1 MLLTERMVC
10 VGVGQCGSNMV
21 KELESLGFQ
30 AFYINSSLEDLD
42 TINTNI
48 KNKYHIKNTKGMA
61 KDQRMA
67 RQVVLEDNNADNIA
81 YAIHD
86 QYAMAEII
94 TFFYSVAGGTGG
106 GMGTIL
112 ASNMNDLFPNKTVN
126 VVAVLPKSTEDIGLQ
141 ANAIESLQSLKEALD
156 SGFINQIHLLSNDS
170 RDDIFA
176 INRDFAVCFDG
187 FINFDVINKE
197 GNLDEEEKEKM
208 LLEQGMGVI
217 LEFSNDDFGNG
228 LASAFENSIYAEWLK
243 NPNLHGLI
251 LNKKQN
257 KDVNKEVIKDVLG
270 MPNYTHQSTW
280 DEDSNVL
287 FAAGMSFNEN
297 ILNKMKIKAK
307 ELSEKKRKIEE
318 ESQKEKVE
326 TVEFD
331 TSAITSA
338 SNRRRKPTVQTTQ
351 ENNDTG
357 IRRRR
362 GERRA
367 SSVLDKY
374 RNM

>member
-21 KELESLGFQ
+21 KELENLGFQ

-67 RQVVLEDNNADNIA
+67 KQIVLENNNADNIA

-94 TFFYSVAGGTGG
+94 TFFYSLAGGTGG

-112 ASNMNDLFPNKTVN
+112 ASNVNDLFPNKIVN

-156 SGFINQIHLLSNDS
+156 SGFINQVHLLNNDS

-176 INRDFAVCFDG
+176 INKDFAICFDR

-208 LLEQGMGVI
+208 LLEPGMGVI

-318 ESQKEKVE
+318 EAQKEKVE

-331 TSAITSA
+331 TSAITST
-338 SNRRRKPTVQTTQ
+338 SNRRRKPTAQPTQ

>member
-10 VGVGQCGSNMV
+10 VGVGQCGSNMI
-21 KELESLGFQ
+21 KELENLGFQ

-67 RQVVLEDNNADNIA
+67 KQIVLENNNADNIA

-94 TFFYSVAGGTGG
+94 TFFYSLAGGTGG

-112 ASNMNDLFPNKTVN
+112 ASNVSDLFPNKIVN

-156 SGFINQIHLLSNDS
+156 SGFINQVHLLNNDS

-176 INRDFAVCFDG
+176 INKDFAICFDR

-208 LLEQGMGVI
+208 LLEPGMGVI

-318 ESQKEKVE
+318 EAQKEKVE

-338 SNRRRKPTVQTTQ
+338 SNRRRKSTVQPTQ
-351 ENNDTG
+351 DNNDTG

>member
-1 MLLTERMVC
+1 
-10 VGVGQCGSNMV
+10 
-21 KELESLGFQ
+21 
-30 AFYINSSLEDLD
+30 
-42 TINTNI
+42 
-48 KNKYHIKNTKGMA
+48 
-61 KDQRMA
+61 
-67 RQVVLEDNNADNIA
+67 
-81 YAIHD
+81 
-86 QYAMAEII
+86 
-94 TFFYSVAGGTGG
+94 
-106 GMGTIL
+106 MGTIL
-112 ASNMNDLFPNKTVN
+112 ASNVSDLFPNKIVN

-156 SGFINQIHLLSNDS
+156 SGFINQVHLLNNDS

-176 INRDFAVCFDG
+176 INKDFAICFDR

-208 LLEQGMGVI
+208 LLEPGMGVI

-318 ESQKEKVE
+318 EAQKEKVE

-338 SNRRRKPTVQTTQ
+338 SNRRRKSTVQPTQ
-351 ENNDTG
+351 DNNDTG

>member
-21 KELESLGFQ
+21 QELESLDFQ
-30 AFYINSSLEDLD
+30 AFYVNTSLEDLD
-42 TINTNI
+42 TINTDI

-61 KDQRMA
+61 KNQQMA
-67 RQVVLEDNNADNIA
+67 KDIVLENNNADNIS

-86 QYAMAEII
+86 QYAMAQII
-94 TFFYSVAGGTGG
+94 TFFYSLAGGTGG
-106 GMGTIL
+106 GMGTII
-112 ASNMNDLFPNKTVN
+112 ADNMGELFPDKTIN

-141 ANAIESLQSLKEALD
+141 ANAIESLQRLQEALEN
-156 SGFINQIHLLSNDS
+156 GFINQVHLLSNDS
-170 RDDIFA
+170 REDVFS
-176 INRDFAVCFDG
+176 INKDFAVCFDS
-187 FINFDVINKE
+187 FVNFNVINKE

-208 LLEQGMGVI
+208 FLEPGIGII
-217 LEFSNDDFGNG
+217 LEFSDEDFGNG

-243 NPNLHGLI
+243 NPRLHGLI

-270 MPNYTHQSTW
+270 MPVYTHQSIW

-297 ILNKMKIKAK
+297 IPNKMKIKAM

-318 ESQKEKVE
+318 EAQKEKVE

-338 SNRRRKPTVQTTQ
+338 SNKRRKPVTQTTQ
-351 ENNDTG
+351 ENNDTS